1 MTDADPTTAPTR
13 PLASMSPA
21 GRTTLRAV
29 AVVILAIAAL
39 AIAACGSDPA
49 NSSGPVAATLKEH
62 TVSLSRDTAKAGS
75 VTFQIKNEGAMTH
88 EFVVFK
94 TDLAPDALPLDE
106 EGAVDEK
113 GEGVEFMD
121 ERENIKPGD
130 TVALTLDLPAG
141 NYVVLCN
148 LEDHY
153 NQGMYKAVTV
163 TD

>member
-1 MTDADPTTAPTR
+1 
-13 PLASMSPA
+13 
-21 GRTTLRAV
+21 
-29 AVVILAIAAL
+29 
-39 AIAACGSDPA
+39 
-49 NSSGPVAATLKEH
+49 
-62 TVSLSRDTAKAGS
+62 
-75 VTFQIKNEGAMTH
+75 
-88 EFVVFK
+88 VVFK

-153 NQGMYKAVTV
+153 KQGMYKAVTV